1 MPVKVTFNADDFDNL
16 LAFQVK
22 EILPSKTVE
31 GKEYN
36 DVMVVEAERKMVVNG
51 NLRSINYFTH
61 YYYAPGTGLI
71 LTTLTMSGNVTD
83 GQGLVNCSLN

>member
-1 MPVKVTFNADDFDNL
+1 
-16 LAFQVK
+16 
-22 EILPSKTVE
+22 
-31 GKEYN
+31 
-36 DVMVVEAERKMVVNG
+36 MVVEAERKMVVNG
-51 NLRSINYFTH
+51 NLMSINYFTH